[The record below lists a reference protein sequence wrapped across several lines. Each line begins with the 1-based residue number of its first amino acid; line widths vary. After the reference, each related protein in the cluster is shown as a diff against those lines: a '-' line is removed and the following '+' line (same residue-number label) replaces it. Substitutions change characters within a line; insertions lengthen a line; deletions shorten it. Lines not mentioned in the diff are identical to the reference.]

1 MEFLT
6 NYIKQLHEY
15 VQAMWRV
22 MMAVHHSFPP
32 EIQCTFVLL
41 ALALVFR
48 FRNLSDT
55 FVDFKQYISEEWFCY
70 KNAITHEEYSNAK
83 INAVTNAIKELEET
97 YSKKSQ
103 DNLNSHQGA
112 LSHYDYDVKQVC
124 D

>member
-41 ALALVFR
+41 VLALVFR
-48 FRNLSDT
+48 NLFDA
-55 FVDFKQYISEEWFCY
+55 FVDFKQYKRRMVLLQERKLLM
-70 KNAITHEEYSNAK
+70 KNI
-83 INAVTNAIKELEET
+83 LR
-97 YSKKSQ
+97 
-103 DNLNSHQGA
+103 LRPM
-112 LSHYDYDVKQVC
+112 L
-124 D
+124 

>member
-41 ALALVFR
+41 VLALVFR
-48 FRNLSDT
+48 NLFDA
-55 FVDFKQYISEEWFCY
+55 FVDFKQYISEEWFCF
-70 KNAITHEEYSNAK
+70 KNAITHEEYSK
-83 INAVTNAIKELEET
+83 DKTNAVRNAIKELEEI
-97 YSKKSQ
+97 YSKKRSR
-103 DNLNSHQGA
+103 
-112 LSHYDYDVKQVC
+112 
-124 D
+124 

>member
-41 ALALVFR
+41 VLALVFR
-48 FRNLSDT
+48 NLFDA
-55 FVDFKQYISEEWFCY
+55 FVDFKQYISEEWFCF
-70 KNAITHEEYSNAK
+70 KNAITHEEYSKAK
-83 INAVTNAIKELEET
+83 TNAVRNAIKELEET
-97 YSKKSQ
+97 YSKKRSR
-103 DNLNSHQGA
+103 
-112 LSHYDYDVKQVC
+112 
-124 D
+124 

>member
-32 EIQCTFVLL
+32 EIQYTFVLL

-48 FRNLSDT
+48 ILFDV
-55 FVDFKQYISEEWFCY
+55 FVDIKQDISEDRFCS
-70 KNAITHEEYSNAK
+70 KNAITRKEYSKAK
-83 INAVTNAIKELEET
+83 TNAVTNAMKELEET
-97 YSKKSQ
+97 YSKKRSR
-103 DNLNSHQGA
+103 
-112 LSHYDYDVKQVC
+112 
-124 D
+124 